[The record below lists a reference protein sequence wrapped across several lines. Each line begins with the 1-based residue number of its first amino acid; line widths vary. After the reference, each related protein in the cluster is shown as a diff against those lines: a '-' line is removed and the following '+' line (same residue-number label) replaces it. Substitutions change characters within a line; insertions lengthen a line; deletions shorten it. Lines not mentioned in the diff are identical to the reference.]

1 MGAKTGTTHL
11 TRPLVVLVVTVF
23 VVAGHAASPEEPTVI
38 GADRAHALPLSG
50 YYPHSMSIL
59 PGTSCLAIAT
69 RETGL
74 AVYDTEVAG
83 DQRVTT
89 SALNG
94 AFLPATR
101 DVALNVGSLF
111 NTSLDA
117 RGRRRTTPMSATLDP
132 LGGYLN
138 WRKSTH
144 PQSDIRD
151 ISLSLRLALERVSYK
166 EPGTLLVRNLA
177 TLEVM
182 EEVRLSDRNIRMARL
197 SPDGSLF
204 LSSLDA
210 PDTDPGLGRYGVEN
224 QIRVFPTGEVVADL
238 PPFGNPIA
246 EACFSRDGK
255 LLLIATGAGYDF
267 TGMGGGIVEGPD
279 HRVIVFTVPEGKSV
293 FEWTAEERLRFAA
306 FNPDETLIL
315 AGCGNRL
322 SILDWKGNRE
332 RVRLV
337 VPENEKQ
344 FISADITADGK
355 TVYTLQNTHQGEGL
369 LRSWDLG
376 DLLK

>member
-1 MGAKTGTTHL
+1 MRSLAVLALTSVLIAGQAGAVETPIEIH
-11 TRPLVVLVVTVF
+11 
-23 VVAGHAASPEEPTVI
+23 
-38 GADRAHALPLSG
+38 ADRAHALPLSAH
-50 YYPHSMSIL
+50 YPYSMSIL

-69 RETGL
+69 QENGL
-74 AVYDTEVAG
+74 VVYDTEVVG

-89 SALNG
+89 SVLKRAS
-94 AFLPATR
+94 LPASR
-101 DVALNVGSLF
+101 DVALNIGLLFKTSVDAHGGS
-111 NTSLDA
+111 
-117 RGRRRTTPMSATLDP
+117 RTTPVSAALDP

-144 PQSDIRD
+144 AQSDIRD
-151 ISLSLRLALERVSYK
+151 ISLSHQLALERVSYR
-166 EPGTLLVRNLA
+166 EPGTMVVRNLA
-177 TLEVM
+177 TLEVV
-182 EEVRLSDRNIRMARL
+182 EEIRLSDRGIRMARL

-210 PDTDPGLGRYGVEN
+210 PGTDPGLGRYGVEN
-224 QIRVFPTGEVVADL
+224 QIRVFPTGEVVAEL

-267 TGMGGGIVEGPD
+267 TAMGRGIVEGPD
-279 HRVIVFTVPEGKSV
+279 HRVLVFTVPEGKSV

-315 AGCGNRL
+315 AGSGNRI

-337 VPENEKQ
+337 LPEDEKA

-355 TVYTLQNTHQGEGL
+355 TVYTLQHTQQGEGL
-369 LRSWDLG
+369 LRAWDLG